1 MIKKSWNTKYLRKK
15 EMHLKLIKTVI
26 IKWDSKEI
34 KITEVDFKK
43 VETPNLIKR
52 EKITKMTLEK
62 QIRQ

>member
-1 MIKKSWNTKYLRKK
+1 
-15 EMHLKLIKTVI
+15 MHLKLIKTVI